1 MRGRELSG
9 IMVRLLV
16 EQLVNSGVADVGE
29 SLGEEIVLRI
39 GVGIKS
45 SV

>member
-16 EQLVNSGVADVGE
+16 EQLVNSGVTDVGE

-39 GVGIKS
+39 GVGIEG